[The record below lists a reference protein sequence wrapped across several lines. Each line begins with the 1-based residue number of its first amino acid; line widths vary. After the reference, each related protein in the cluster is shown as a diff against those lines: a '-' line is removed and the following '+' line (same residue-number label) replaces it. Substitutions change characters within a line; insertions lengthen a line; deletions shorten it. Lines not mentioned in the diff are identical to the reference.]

1 MANEWF
7 IQHGGKQYGPLTS
20 AQLKKLAGERKITP
34 STQVRLGPSGSWVP
48 ATRVQG
54 LFAAQ
59 TATPPPAP
67 PPDPLAAPP
76 VAASAPPPQARPP
89 QTSPL
94 MAKPLGSAS
103 RAAPPEANESAL
115 AAKLIGAVGLILG
128 ILALATF
135 WLPILRNPLGWTGIV
150 VGALGL
156 LLGIA
161 GLVVAAMQKGSGLYV
176 NVAAASSSVVGL
188 VLTVVL
194 GVTFGMF
201 SSPAPQ
207 PVATPAP
214 APPITVPAPVEMPPQ
229 PEPEPEPEPP
239 PEPVWTHASQVIEQ
253 GPIRAKIE
261 SVGVQNI
268 RLESTDLSTLRA
280 GKPQPMLKIRVSIE
294 NTTEDKIVQVPGWI
308 GGGSGLTGQL
318 GGLLEGSEL
327 GQQLKSATATAR
339 AFDNAGNNYAQMPA
353 IRVFGG
359 GALATPEPAVRPG
372 EAVAKE
378 MIFDPPLESIEYLR
392 VELPPEGFSG
402 SDSLRFEIPRDMIT
416 GLPGS

>member
-7 IQHGGKQYGPLTS
+7 IQHGDKQYGPLTS
-20 AQLKKLAGERKITP
+20 AQLKKLAGEKKIHP
-34 STQVRLGPSGSWVP
+34 STQVRLGQSGSWVP

-54 LFAAQ
+54 LFAAK

-76 VAASAPPPQARPP
+76 VAAPTPPPQA
-89 QTSPL
+89 SPL
-94 MAKPLGSAS
+94 MAKPLGSVS
-103 RAAPPEANESAL
+103 QAAPPETNESSI

-135 WLPILRNPLGWTGIV
+135 WLPILKNPLGWTGIV

-161 GLVVAAMQKGSGLYV
+161 GLVVAAMHKGSGLYV
-176 NVAAASSSVVGL
+176 NVAASSSSVVGL

-214 APPITVPAPVEMPPQ
+214 APPITVGPPVELPPQ
-229 PEPEPEPEPP
+229 PEPEPEPKPEPP
-239 PEPVWTHASQVIEQ
+239 PEPVWTHASQAIDQ
-253 GPIRAKIE
+253 GPIRAKID
-261 SVGVQNI
+261 SVGVQKI

-280 GKPQPMLKIRVSIE
+280 GKPQPMLKIRVTIE

-308 GGGSGLTGQL
+308 GGGGGLSGQL

-327 GQQLKSATATAR
+327 GEQLKSATATAR

-353 IRVFGG
+353 LRVFGG

-372 EAVAKE
+372 ESVAKE

-402 SDSLRFEIPRDMIT
+402 QEPLRFEIPRDMVS
-416 GLPGS
+416 GL